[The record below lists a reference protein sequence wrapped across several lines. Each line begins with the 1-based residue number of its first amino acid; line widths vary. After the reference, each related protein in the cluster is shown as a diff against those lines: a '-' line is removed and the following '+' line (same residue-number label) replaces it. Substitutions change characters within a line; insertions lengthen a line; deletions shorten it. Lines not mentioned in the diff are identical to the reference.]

1 MSCAGVAKAEVAG
14 VLKLTEPGVQ
24 AGSLLKKPTGVSGPS
39 AGVSAPLS
47 LEGRSSAGAHGLAL
61 LPVLLEGVILLQEGL
76 LVVLVLELLVLYLL
90 RNRRE

>member
-1 MSCAGVAKAEVAG
+1 VEAEVAG

-24 AGSLLKKPTGVSGPS
+24 AGILLKKPTGVSGPS
-39 AGVSAPLS
+39 AGVSAPES

-61 LPVLLEGVILLQEGL
+61 LPVLLEGVMLLQEGL
-76 LVVLVLELLVLYLL
+76 LLVLVLVVLCVLYLL